1 MTLNLETVT
10 GALTLNV
17 PQDLDADKRLRLA
30 VALFDAQLLTQGQAA
45 EMTGLSRV
53 EFYDALGRFGVT
65 PFQYSWEE
73 AFAEADMLEERERR
87 LRPDQARDKINSSA
101 KSGGGQKQ

>member
-1 MTLNLETVT
+1 MTLKFDT
-10 GALTLNV
+10 GTDTLTLNV

-73 AFAEADMLEERERR
+73 AFAEADMPEAWETR
-87 LRPDQARDKINSSA
+87 LHPDQEQD
-101 KSGGGQKQ
+101 